1 MQKILLSCVKNDII
15 KEEKGC
21 KSGSFFAKK
30 EYDMKL
36 RSYKKLFLEM
46 IENIHEGVHV
56 IDSKGK
62 TIYYNNRMEELEQL
76 TGKEVIDKPFDTVFE
91 NVNDSTMLRSLES
104 KEKIKDELQTYINRY
119 GKQVTTVNTTIPIV
133 EDDEVIAV
141 MEIAQNI
148 TRIREMSDTILELR
162 SAKSKP
168 EKITSQSIRR
178 YSFDSIIGRSGALSG
193 SLRIAQKA
201 SQNDASV
208 FIFGETGTGKEMIA
222 QSIHYD
228 GIRKEKPFIAQNCA
242 AIPEALL
249 EGILFGTAK
258 GAFTGAVDRIG
269 VFEQA
274 NGGTLL
280 LDEINSMP
288 YETQAKLLRAL
299 QEGYIR
305 RVGGTKD
312 IPIDVRIIAISNE
325 SAEELLNGGG
335 FRKDLYYRLNVINID
350 VAPLR
355 ERKEDILPLAESFVK
370 KYNLLMGKSVWM
382 ISDRAKEM
390 LMRYHYPGNV
400 RELENM
406 IARGISM
413 IDDEHV
419 LSDGMLDLH
428 ETEALSVRGVLEPD
442 LEKIGLDAYLEMLE
456 KNIIAQKMQKNGDNI
471 SRTAQDLGIKRQTLQ
486 HKLKK
491 YGSR

>member
-1 MQKILLSCVKNDII
+1 
-15 KEEKGC
+15 
-21 KSGSFFAKK
+21 
-30 EYDMKL
+30 MKL
-36 RSYKKLFLEM
+36 RSYKKLFVEM
-46 IENIHEGVHV
+46 IEHINEGVHV
-56 IDSKGK
+56 IDSQGK
-62 TIYYNNRMEELEQL
+62 TIYYNKRMEELEQL
-76 TGKEVIDKPFDTVFE
+76 TGKEVIDKPFDAVFE
-91 NVNDSTMLRSLES
+91 NINDSTMLRSLES
-104 KEKIKDELQTYINRY
+104 KEKIKDELQSYINRY
-119 GKQVTTVNTTIPIV
+119 GRQVTTVNTTIPIM

-148 TRIREMSDTILELR
+148 TRIQEMSDTILELR
-162 SAKSKP
+162 SAKNKP
-168 EKITSQSIRR
+168 EPIAKSKIRQ
-178 YSFDSIIGRSGALSG
+178 YSFDSIIGRSAALAK

-228 GIRKEKPFIAQNCA
+228 GVRKDKPFIAQNCA

-249 EGILFGTAK
+249 EGILFGTVK
-258 GAFTGAVDRIG
+258 GAFTGAIDRVG

-325 SAEELLNGGG
+325 SAKDLLNDGR

-355 ERKEDILPLAESFVK
+355 ERREDILPLAESFVK
-370 KYNLLMGKSVWM
+370 KYNTMMGKNIWM
-382 ISDRAKEM
+382 ISDQAKEV
-390 LMRYHYPGNV
+390 LMKYHYPGNV

-406 IARGISM
+406 IARGISL

-419 LSDGMLDLH
+419 LSAAVLDLH
-428 ETEALSVRGVLEPD
+428 EPDDLIMPLSMELD
-442 LEKIGLDAYLEMLE
+442 LEELSLDKYLELIE
-456 KNIIAQKMQKNGDNI
+456 KRIIQQKMLKNHDNI
-471 SRTAQDLGIKRQTLQ
+471 SQTARELGIKRQTLQ

-491 YGSR
+491 YEADR

>member
-1 MQKILLSCVKNDII
+1 
-15 KEEKGC
+15 
-21 KSGSFFAKK
+21 
-30 EYDMKL
+30 MKL
-36 RSYKKLFLEM
+36 RSYKRLFLEM
-46 IENIHEGVHV
+46 LEHINEGVHV
-56 IDSKGK
+56 IDADGK
-62 TIYYNNRMEELEQL
+62 TIYYNSRMAELEQL
-76 TGKEVIDKPFDTVFE
+76 TGQDVIDKPFDKVFE
-91 NVNDSTMLRSLES
+91 NIHDSTMLRSLETR
-104 KEKIKDELQTYINRY
+104 EIIKDEMQSYINRY

-133 EDDEVIAV
+133 EDKEVIAV

-148 TRIREMSDTILELR
+148 TRIQEMSETILELQN
-162 SAKSKP
+162 AHVSK
-168 EKITSQSIRR
+168 ERKANTIRH
-178 YSFDSIIGRSGALSG
+178 YTFSSLIGRSAALMKSIH
-193 SLRIAQKA
+193 IAEKA

-228 GIRKEKPFIAQNCA
+228 GIRKNMPFIAQNCA

-258 GAFTGAVDRIG
+258 GGFTGAVDRVG

-288 YETQAKLLRAL
+288 YETQAKILRAL

-325 SAEELLNGGG
+325 SADELLQKGT
-335 FRKDLYYRLNVINID
+335 FRKDLYYRLNVININ

-355 ERKEDILPLAESFVK
+355 ERKEDIIPLAENFIK
-370 KYNLLMGKSVWM
+370 KYNQKMGKNVWM
-382 ISDRAKEM
+382 ISDKAKEM
-390 LMRYHYPGNV
+390 LLEYSYPGNV
-400 RELENM
+400 RELENI
-406 IARGISM
+406 IARGLSM
-413 IDDEHV
+413 VDDEHV
-419 LSDGMLDLH
+419 LLPEML
-428 ETEALSVRGVLEPD
+428 AMPNLSESSAHHYDEVD
-442 LEKIGLDAYLEMLE
+442 IQAIGLDDYLQKIE
-456 KNIIAQKMQKNGDNI
+456 KELIEKKMQKNRDNI
-471 SRTAQDLGIKRQTLQ
+471 TQAAKELGIKRQTLQ

-491 YGSR
+491 YHLRENADF